1 MCGVPLVS
9 AAEVLNADVAS
20 ADVASADVASAD
32 VASADVASADVVLAE
47 SVAVLRAAADALA
60 GIDPAELSEPQLGD
74 ALLDLLQVRRQVD
87 GAITSVGHRFA
98 HSNAW
103 AADGARDA
111 TGWVRGRTQE
121 GYGAARRVFATA
133 SECFVFDQMGA
144 ALRRGEIS
152 LKHVTVLGE
161 VARAFPRLQGHLKFA
176 QPQIVALAAEREPA
190 QFARSLTAMCHRLDP
205 IAAQQDAKA
214 KEREYYLRA
223 STLMDGAV
231 RLDAMLP
238 ADVGQLL
245 MASLEAARRT
255 VTHEN
260 DAGDG
265 ASDRADGDGASDRA
279 DCDADGG
286 SRDATEGQESAEKG
300 GDIGPDPLDRST
312 WQVDMFGTPIPP
324 PELDPID
331 HRMTGQRNIEALH
344 RILTLASTATPADGG
359 LASVAGTRP
368 TINVTVPVETL
379 TAQPGQAGVDCG
391 WLERFGVP
399 HQPIT
404 PDTARRLACDA
415 TLRPLLMGSNGQLVA
430 FGTASRVIPPAM
442 RALVVR
448 RDSHC
453 RFAGCR
459 ARIDEV
465 HHLIYYSQGGPTRS
479 DNLIGLCWHH
489 HHLVHEGGWQL
500 TGDPNHEVTG
510 TGPDGRTWTTGPPHP

>member
-1 MCGVPLVS
+1 VD
-9 AAEVLNADVAS
+9 ADTRS
-20 ADVASADVASAD
+20 ADTALV
-32 VASADVASADVVLAE
+32 E
-47 SVAVLRAAADALA
+47 SVASLRQACDVLA
-60 GIDPAELSEPQLGD
+60 GIDPAELSEAGLGD
-74 ALLDLLQVRRQVD
+74 ALLDLLTVRRQVE
-87 GAITSVGHRFA
+87 GAIAAVGHRFT
-98 HSNAW
+98 HSTAW

-121 GYGAARRVFATA
+121 GFGSARRVFATA
-133 SECFVFDQMGA
+133 NECAVFDQMGD

-152 LKHVTVLGE
+152 LKHVTALGD
-161 VARAFPRLQGHLKFA
+161 VARAFPRLQGHLKLA

-190 QFARSLTAMCHRLDP
+190 QFARSLTAMCHKLDP
-205 IAAQQDAKA
+205 IAAQEDAKA
-214 KEREYYLRA
+214 KQREYYLRA

-238 ADVGQLL
+238 ADVGHLL

-255 VTHEN
+255 VTQEDDA
-260 DAGDG
+260 DAGALKDG
-265 ASDRADGDGASDRA
+265 PATDSDAS
-279 DCDADGG
+279 
-286 SRDATEGQESAEKG
+286 
-300 GDIGPDPLDRST
+300 DRST
-312 WQVDMFGTPIPP
+312 WEVDMFGTPIPP
-324 PELDPID
+324 AELDPID
-331 HRMTGQRNIEALH
+331 HRLTGQRNIEALH
-344 RILTLASTATPADGG
+344 RILTLASAATPADGG
-359 LASVAGTRP
+359 LATVAGTRP
-368 TINVTVPVETL
+368 TINVTVPVDTL

-415 TLRPLLMGSNGQLVA
+415 TLRPLLMDSNGQLAA
-430 FGTASRVIPPAM
+430 FGTASRVIPAAM

-465 HHLIYYSQGGPTRS
+465 HHLIYYSRGGPTRS